1 MAEAGAIGRLK
12 QLFVPGRVGGGTALR
27 EAAALTVS
35 RYVDQALMLLTPM
48 LLVRVIDPAAF
59 GEYRIFWLAGTTI
72 ALLAPL
78 GIPNSLL
85 YFFPRL
91 DIAGRARFL
100 GQALLFMGFTT
111 ALWIAALFLAAPLL
125 PSGLVRLMHAHPLE
139 ICIFAAC
146 WTLSTLLDTLPIAAK
161 QVYWQSGATV
171 AVSAVRTA
179 LVLGTAILFRDVEK
193 ILLAVAA
200 FTIFRVAVLAWFV
213 KRRAAVRLFPIE
225 RQDFTRHLRYSLPF
239 GCAGLLYSV
248 RRQGEQWIAAAMF
261 SASAFGAFTIGLSL
275 LLPFDVVRNVISTL
289 LLPRMSQAQFA
300 GSVHDAVEL
309 NRRGN
314 VLSFFAIMPG
324 VAFLFAFAPDVIG
337 VLFTHRYLAAAP
349 VLRIYLIQVAI
360 LLEITTIL
368 NVLRLG
374 RFQIGYAVFLLP
386 LSIGLSY
393 LGAHLIGMPGAAVGS
408 LVAQLLAYVIVF
420 WRLSQVLATPV
431 SKLQDWR
438 TLFAI
443 AFCAVGAAAIALLA
457 AYLAAPAAPVRCA
470 LGAAV
475 LALAYL
481 ALVHAC
487 GISWILA
494 ELRGRRA

>member
-1 MAEAGAIGRLK
+1 MADAGAVGGLK
-12 QLFVPGRVGGGTALR
+12 QRFVQDRIGGARALK

-48 LLVRVIDPAAF
+48 LLVRIIDPEAF
-59 GEYRIFWLAGTTI
+59 GEYRLFWLVGTTI

-91 DIAGRARFL
+91 DGAERARFL
-100 GQALLFMGFTT
+100 GQALLFMGLTT
-111 ALWIAALFLAAPLL
+111 VLWIAALFGAGPFL
-125 PSGLVRLMHAHPLE
+125 PSGLARLMHAHPLE
-139 ICIFAAC
+139 TCIFAAC
-146 WTLSTLLDTLPIAAK
+146 WTLSTLLDTLPIATR

-171 AVSAVRTA
+171 AVSIVRA
-179 LVLGTAILFRDVEK
+179 SVVLGTAIMFRDVES
-193 ILLAVAA
+193 IFLAVTG
-200 FTIFRVAVLAWFV
+200 FTIFRLAVLAYFV
-213 KRRAAVRLFPIE
+213 QRHAAARLLPIE
-225 RQDFTRHLRYSLPF
+225 RHDFIRHLRYSLPF
-239 GCAGLLYSV
+239 GCAALLYSL

-275 LLPFDVVRNVISTL
+275 ILPFDVVRSVISTL
-289 LLPRMSQAQFA
+289 LLPRMSSAQFT
-300 GSVHDAVEL
+300 GSVDDAVEL

-337 VLFTHRYLAAAP
+337 ALFTHRYLAAAP
-349 VLRIYLIQVAI
+349 VLRIYLIQVAM

-374 RFQIGYAVFLLP
+374 RFQVGYAVFLFP

-393 LGAHLIGMPGAAVGS
+393 LGACLIGMPGAAMGS
-408 LVAQLLAYVIVF
+408 LAAQLIAYAIAFRRVA
-420 WRLSQVLATPV
+420 RVLAMPV

-438 TLFAI
+438 TLFVI
-443 AFCAVGAAAIALLA
+443 AFCAAMSAAVALLA
-457 AYLAAPAAPVRCA
+457 TRVVGGPRFLHCLAGFVTVSLVYLA
-470 LGAAV
+470 GI
-475 LALAYL
+475 
-481 ALVHAC
+481 HAC
-487 GISWILA
+487 GLSWVLRQF
-494 ELRGRRA
+494 RGRTA